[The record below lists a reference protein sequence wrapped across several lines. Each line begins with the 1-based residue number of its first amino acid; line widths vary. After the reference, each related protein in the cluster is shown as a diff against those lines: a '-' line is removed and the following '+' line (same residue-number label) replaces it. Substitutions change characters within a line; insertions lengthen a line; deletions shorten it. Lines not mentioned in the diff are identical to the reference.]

1 MGYKNKTNKEYQ
13 DEYYSKNKVKRNQY
27 HKDYY
32 KANQE
37 YIRIYQYFYYRNKKY
52 ERLHSLASA
61 SEHERD
67 LKKVY
72 VIPNKIIISILED

>member
-13 DEYYSKNKVKRNQY
+13 DEYYSKNKVRRNQY
-27 HKDYY
+27 YKDYY

-37 YIRIYQYFYYRNKKY
+37 YIQLYQYFYHRNKKN
-52 ERLHSLASA
+52 EF
-61 SEHERD
+61 ERD

-72 VIPNKIIISILED
+72 VIPNNFNISLEE

>member
-13 DEYYSKNKVKRNQY
+13 DEYYSKNKVNRKQY
-27 HKDYY
+27 YKDYY
-32 KANQE
+32 LANHD

-52 ERLHSLASA
+52 E
-61 SEHERD
+61 HERD

-72 VIPNKIIISILED
+72 VIPNNFNISLKE

>member
-13 DEYYSKNKVKRNQY
+13 YEYYAKNKVKRNQY

-32 KANQE
+32 KENQE
-37 YIRIYQYFYYRNKKY
+37 YIRAYQYFYYRNKKY
-52 ERLHSLASA
+52 EI
-61 SEHERD
+61 ERD

-72 VIPNKIIISILED
+72 ENPNNFNISLEE

>member
-13 DEYYSKNKVKRNQY
+13 YEYYSKNKVKRNQY

-32 KANQE
+32 KENQE
-37 YIRIYQYFYYRNKKY
+37 YIRVYQYLYHRNKKY
-52 ERLHSLASA
+52 EI
-61 SEHERD
+61 ERD

-72 VIPNKIIISILED
+72 LIPNNFNISLEE

>member
-27 HKDYY
+27 YKDYY
-32 KANQE
+32 RANHE
-37 YIRIYQYFYYRNKKY
+37 YIQVYQYFYYRNKKY
-52 ERLHSLASA
+52 EL
-61 SEHERD
+61 ERD

-72 VIPNKIIISILED
+72 VIQSNFNISLEE

>member
-13 DEYYSKNKVKRNQY
+13 DEYYSKNKVRRNQY
-27 HKDYY
+27 YKDYY

-37 YIRIYQYFYYRNKKY
+37 YIQLYQYFYHRNKKN
-52 ERLHSLASA
+52 
-61 SEHERD
+61 EHERD

-72 VIPNKIIISILED
+72 LIPNNFNISLEE

>member
-1 MGYKNKTNKEYQ
+1 MGYKNKTNIEYQ
-13 DEYYSKNKVKRNQY
+13 IEYYAKNKVKRNQY
-27 HKDYY
+27 HKEYY

-52 ERLHSLASA
+52 EL
-61 SEHERD
+61 ERD

>member
-27 HKDYY
+27 YKDYY
-32 KANQE
+32 RANHE
-37 YIRIYQYFYYRNKKY
+37 YIQVYQYFYYRNKKY
-52 ERLHSLASA
+52 EL
-61 SEHERD
+61 ERD

-72 VIPNKIIISILED
+72 VIQSNFNISLKE